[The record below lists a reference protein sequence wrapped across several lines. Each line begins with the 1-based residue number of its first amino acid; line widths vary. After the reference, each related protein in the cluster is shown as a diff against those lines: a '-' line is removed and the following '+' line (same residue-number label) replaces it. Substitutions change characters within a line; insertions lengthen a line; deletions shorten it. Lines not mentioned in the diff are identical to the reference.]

1 MCYLNYTVTGFL
13 SQYIIYVYNFLEAMI
28 MKDRMSFEQFCPD
41 REYIFLRCF
50 NTSLPNMYYLSKL

>member
-28 MKDRMSFEQFCPD
+28 MKDRMSFEKFCPD
-41 REYIFLRCF
+41 REYIF
-50 NTSLPNMYYLSKL
+50 